1 MNPHPDMA
9 RPRRC
14 AAFSLTEV
22 TMATGIIAAVA
33 LPLLAMMA
41 GSASSQGWSR
51 DRETAARIA
60 RGFSDAM
67 VSSPS
72 GNFEMFP
79 HAGDPITIPAPGAGE
94 TLRFFSFDA
103 DGAYLGEIDAGAW
116 NDGLRGDADAV
127 HLVRL
132 RLTVSPER
140 TPEFEGLRELELI
153 VARPAAAA
161 AAARSQDRF
170 HSRLVS
176 P

>member
-1 MNPHPDMA
+1 MIPHPGKA
-9 RPRRC
+9 RPRLC

-33 LPLLAMMA
+33 LPLLAMLA
-41 GSASSQGWSR
+41 GSASSQGSAR

-60 RGFSDAM
+60 VGFFEAI

-79 HAGDPITIPAPGAGE
+79 QAGDPVAIPAPGAGE

-103 DGAYLGEIDAGAW
+103 DGSYLGEIDVGAW
-116 NDGLRGDADAV
+116 NNGLRGDPDAV

-132 RLTVSPER
+132 RLTSPR
-140 TPEFEGLRELELI
+140 GQKPELEGLCELELI
-153 VARPAAAA
+153 VTQPAAAVA
-161 AAARSQDRF
+161 TARSQDRF
-170 HSRLVS
+170 LSRLVS